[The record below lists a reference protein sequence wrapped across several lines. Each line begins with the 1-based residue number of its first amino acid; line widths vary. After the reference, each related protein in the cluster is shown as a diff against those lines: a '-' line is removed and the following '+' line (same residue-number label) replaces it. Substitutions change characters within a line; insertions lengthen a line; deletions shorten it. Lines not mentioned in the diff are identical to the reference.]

1 MLSRLHKVI
10 LFFFLTVSILAQTPS
25 TTVSSSLPI
34 DSNQSLDTE
43 FTHTYWKLII
53 LFSEEIDS
61 SIMMREA
68 HIIFQT
74 LDNGKGKFK
83 GAAGCNAMLGTY
95 QSMDNNLTIDSKHIA
110 MTRMA
115 CPEDHVE
122 TNFLKAMHG
131 TVQWQIKGNYLVFLD
146 SNSSLLAGFKA
157 VESK

>member
-1 MLSRLHKVI
+1 MLSKLHSTV

-25 TTVSSSLPI
+25 TTISPSSLN
-34 DSNQSLDTE
+34 DLNQSLDRE
-43 FTHTYWKLII
+43 FTQTYWKLIS
-53 LFSEEIDS
+53 LFSEEVDS
-61 SIMMREA
+61 SVMIREA

-115 CPEDHVE
+115 CPEGDVE

-131 TVQWQIKGNYLVFLD
+131 TVQWQIKDNYLVFMD
-146 SNSSLLAGFKA
+146 SNFSALAEFKA
-157 VESK
+157 VNSK